1 MANSVRKICTKIGNG
16 HQYLL
21 GTAKTSAYGCHVV
34 SDTVQQHLVRPQVET
49 MCKINYAE
57 NLFRQ
62 SQPLLDYIV
71 RPVKNQQSAEAA
83 VEWLNSGFSRRANPR
98 NGVYHSTALKQD
110 NSTKSDEKI
119 STPDS
124 KGLPSQEQ
132 LDLVCDRLAED
143 LPLMFR
149 QNLDYAL
156 YHPKL
161 VFENNIRGTKSV
173 GLEYFM
179 STISILRLMGHLK
192 YAFVKFDILK
202 ITKHPEDG
210 TIKMRWRIKGISGM
224 KVFLKFWKFRLWN
237 LEQVIKENVESWH
250 DGFSIFYLG
259 SDGLVHKLT
268 ADKMQ
273 PFNDPVIE
281 DKNPLATKLA
291 LFLGLSPQ
299 LGNLDCLVS
308 FDSEQ
313 TNELLKMVIMS
324 LEDVV

>member
-1 MANSVRKICTKIGNG
+1 
-16 HQYLL
+16 
-21 GTAKTSAYGCHVV
+21 
-34 SDTVQQHLVRPQVET
+34 
-49 MCKINYAE
+49 MCKINYAD

-62 SQPLLDYIV
+62 SQPLLNYIV
-71 RPVKNQQSAEAA
+71 RPVKNKQSAEMA
-83 VEWLNSGFSRRANPR
+83 VEWFNRHTNPKNDVCNS
-98 NGVYHSTALKQD
+98 TELKQD
-110 NSTKSDEKI
+110 NSTKSNENV
-119 STPDS
+119 STSDS
-124 KGLPSQEQ
+124 KGLPNVEQ
-132 LDLVCDRLAED
+132 LDHVYNRLGED
-143 LPLMFR
+143 LPLMFK

-179 STISILRLMGHLK
+179 STISILRLMGHIK

-210 TIKMRWRIKGISGM
+210 TIKIRWRIKGISGM
-224 KVFLKFWKFRLWN
+224 KVFMKFWKFRLWN

-259 SDGLVHKLT
+259 SDGRVHKLT

-273 PFNDPVIE
+273 PDNDPVIE

-299 LGNLDCLVS
+299 LGNLDCLIS
-308 FDSEQ
+308 FESEQ
-313 TNELLKMVIMS
+313 ENELLKMIIMS
-324 LEDVV
+324 LEDVI

>member
-1 MANSVRKICTKIGNG
+1 MANSVRKIYTKIGNG

-21 GTAKTSAYGCHVV
+21 GTAKTSAYGGHVV
-34 SDTVQQHLVRPQVET
+34 SDTVQQHSARPQVET
-49 MCKINYAE
+49 TLCKINAE

-62 SQPLLDYIV
+62 SRPLLNYIV
-71 RPVKNQQSAEAA
+71 RPVKNKRSADVA
-83 VEWLNSGFSRRANPR
+83 VEWFNIHTNPKNNVCNS
-98 NGVYHSTALKQD
+98 TELKPD
-110 NSTKSDEKI
+110 NSTKSNENI
-119 STPDS
+119 GTSDS
-124 KGLPSQEQ
+124 NGLPNLEQ
-132 LDLVCDRLAED
+132 LDHVYNRLGED
-143 LPLMFR
+143 LPLMFK

-179 STISILRLMGHLK
+179 TTISLLRLMGHIK

-210 TIKMRWRIKGISGM
+210 TIKVRWRIKGISGL
-224 KVFLKFWKFRLWN
+224 KVFMKFWKFRLWN

-250 DGFSIFYLG
+250 DGFSVFYLG
-259 SDGLVHKLT
+259 SDGQVHKLT

-273 PFNDPVIE
+273 PDNDPVIE

-299 LGNLDCLVS
+299 LGNLDCLIS
-308 FDSEQ
+308 FDSEPA
-313 TNELLKMVIMS
+313 NELLKMVIMS
-324 LEDVV
+324 LEDVI

>member
-21 GTAKTSAYGCHVV
+21 GTAKTTAYGGHVV
-34 SDTVQQHLVRPQVET
+34 SDTVQQHHLARPQVET
-49 MCKINYAE
+49 LCKINYAE
-57 NLFRQ
+57 NSLRR

-71 RPVKNQQSAEAA
+71 RPVKNKQSAEAA
-83 VEWLNSGFSRRANPR
+83 AVEWFNRHTNPE
-98 NGVYHSTALKQD
+98 NDVCHSSAFKQD
-110 NSTKSDEKI
+110 DPIKSDKNT
-119 STPDS
+119 STSDS
-124 KGLPSQEQ
+124 KGLPSAEQ
-132 LDLVCDRLAED
+132 LDRVYNRLGED
-143 LPLMFR
+143 LPLMFK

-179 STISILRLMGHLK
+179 SIISILRLMGHIK

-210 TIKMRWRIKGISGM
+210 TIKIRWRIKGISGM

-273 PFNDPVIE
+273 PDNDPVIE
-281 DKNPLATKLA
+281 EKNPLATKLA

-299 LGNLDCLVS
+299 LGNLDCLIS

-324 LEDVV
+324 LEDVI